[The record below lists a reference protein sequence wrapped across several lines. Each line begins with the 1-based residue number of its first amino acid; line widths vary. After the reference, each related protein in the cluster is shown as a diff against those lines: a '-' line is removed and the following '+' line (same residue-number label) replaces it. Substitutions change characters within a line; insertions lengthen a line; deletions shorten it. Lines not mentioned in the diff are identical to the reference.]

1 MYRNSTVRFSDQI
14 YTCEGENHS
23 PSKFKM
29 PRVALM
35 FCHIALQA
43 SCMLHQTKPENEHF
57 SHTIHSCHIC
67 SHHRTHHVKVKISQP
82 CAALSESL
90 VFLRLL
96 PLTCMCMNVRKMQK
110 FLHASWSSST
120 MHEYKLYPRLLGG
133 ETSDSNSSDLTL
145 SFFCSYASLQQPCA
159 QPSLHLSAVACSTL
173 VEHMH
178 AEAAPQTTIFEADTG
193 HGSTSCS

>member
-23 PSKFKM
+23 PSNFKM

-120 MHEYKLYPRLLGG
+120 MHEYKLYPRFLGG
-133 ETSDSNSSDLTL
+133 ETSDSDSSDLTL
-145 SFFCSYASLQQPCA
+145 SFFLLLRFFAAALR
-159 QPSLHLSAVACSTL
+159 SAFSSSVSGGL
-173 VEHMH
+173 
-178 AEAAPQTTIFEADTG
+178 
-193 HGSTSCS
+193 

>member
-1 MYRNSTVRFSDQI
+1 
-14 YTCEGENHS
+14 
-23 PSKFKM
+23 
-29 PRVALM
+29 M

-96 PLTCMCMNVRKMQK
+96 P
-110 FLHASWSSST
+110 FD
-120 MHEYKLYPRLLGG
+120 MHVYECKENAEIL
-133 ETSDSNSSDLTL
+133 
-145 SFFCSYASLQQPCA
+145 
-159 QPSLHLSAVACSTL
+159 AC
-173 VEHMH
+173 
-178 AEAAPQTTIFEADTG
+178 
-193 HGSTSCS
+193 